1 MSIQPAGQSDSE
13 TNAFTSNQRI
23 DQMPTTDQEQ
33 SVIVKNTEGLH
44 ARPADQFVRLAMQFD
59 SEITVC
65 KHGVDA
71 VDGKSILSILTL
83 CATRGTEL
91 VIRAQGDDAEDAV
104 CQLGK
109 LIELGFDE

>member
-1 MSIQPAGQSDSE
+1 MSIQPVGQPESE
-13 TNAFTSNQRI
+13 TNALASNQRI
-23 DQMPTTDQEQ
+23 EQMPTTDQEK
-33 SVIVKNTEGLH
+33 SVTVKNTEGLH

-104 CQLGK
+104 CQLSK
-109 LIELGFDE
+109 LVELGFDE

>member
-1 MSIQPAGQSDSE
+1 MSIQPTGQPDSE
-13 TNAFTSNQRI
+13 TNEFILNQRI
-23 DQMPTTDQEQ
+23 EQMPTIDQER
-33 SVIVKNTEGLH
+33 SVTIKNKEGLH

-91 VIRAQGDDAEDAV
+91 IIRAQGDDAEEAV
-104 CQLGK
+104 SQLSK

>member
-1 MSIQPAGQSDSE
+1 MSIQPAGQPDSE
-13 TNAFTSNQRI
+13 TNAFTASQRI
-23 DQMPTTDQEQ
+23 EQMPTTDQEQ
-33 SVIVKNTEGLH
+33 SVTVNNSEGLH

-65 KHGVDA
+65 KHGVEA

-104 CQLGK
+104 CQLSK

>member
-1 MSIQPAGQSDSE
+1 MSIQPTGQPDSE
-13 TNAFTSNQRI
+13 TNPFTSNQRT

-33 SVIVKNTEGLH
+33 SVTVKNTEGLH

-59 SEITVC
+59 SEITVR

-104 CQLGK
+104 CQLSK
-109 LIELGFDE
+109 LVELGFDE

>member
-1 MSIQPAGQSDSE
+1 MSIQPAGQPDSE
-13 TNAFTSNQRI
+13 TNAFTASQRI
-23 DQMPTTDQEQ
+23 EQMPTTDQEQ
-33 SVIVKNTEGLH
+33 SVTVNNSEGLH

-91 VIRAQGDDAEDAV
+91 IIRAQGDDAEDAV
-104 CQLGK
+104 CQLSK
-109 LIELGFDE
+109 LVELGFDE

>member
-1 MSIQPAGQSDSE
+1 MSRQPVGQPDSE
-13 TNAFTSNQRI
+13 TNALSVNQRI
-23 DQMPTTDQEQ
+23 EQMPTTDQEK
-33 SVIVKNTEGLH
+33 SVTVKNTEGLH

-83 CATRGTEL
+83 CATRGTKL
-91 VIRAQGDDAEDAV
+91 VIRAQGEDAEDAV

-109 LIELGFDE
+109 LVELGFDE

>member
-1 MSIQPAGQSDSE
+1 MSIQPAGQPDSE

-23 DQMPTTDQEQ
+23 EQMPTTDREK
-33 SVIVKNTEGLH
+33 SVTVKNTEGLH

-104 CQLGK
+104 CQLSK
-109 LIELGFDE
+109 LVELGFDE

>member
-1 MSIQPAGQSDSE
+1 MSIQPTGQPDSE
-13 TNAFTSNQRI
+13 TNAFTSSQRI
-23 DQMPTTDQEQ
+23 EQMPTTDQEQ
-33 SVIVKNTEGLH
+33 SVTVNNSEGLH

-104 CQLGK
+104 CQLSK

>member
-1 MSIQPAGQSDSE
+1 MSIQPTGQPDSE
-13 TNAFTSNQRI
+13 TNEFILNQRI
-23 DQMPTTDQEQ
+23 EQMPTIDQER
-33 SVIVKNTEGLH
+33 SVTIKNTEGLH
-44 ARPADQFVRLAMQFD
+44 ARPADQFVRLARQFD

-91 VIRAQGDDAEDAV
+91 IIRAQGDDAEDAV
-104 CQLGK
+104 CQLSK
-109 LIELGFDE
+109 LVELGFDE

>member
-1 MSIQPAGQSDSE
+1 MRTQPAGQPDSE
-13 TNAFTSNQRI
+13 TNPYTSNQRT

-33 SVIVKNTEGLH
+33 SVTVNNTEGLH

-104 CQLGK
+104 CQLSK
-109 LIELGFDE
+109 LVELGFDE

>member
-1 MSIQPAGQSDSE
+1 MSIQPVGQPDLT
-13 TNAFTSNQRI
+13 TNALASNQRI
-23 DQMPTTDQEQ
+23 EQMPTTDQEK
-33 SVIVKNTEGLH
+33 SVIVKNMEGLH

-65 KHGVDA
+65 KHGVDV

-91 VIRAQGDDAEDAV
+91 VIRAQGDDAEDAI
-104 CQLGK
+104 CQLSK
-109 LIELGFDE
+109 LVELGFDE

>member
-1 MSIQPAGQSDSE
+1 MSIQPAGQPDSE
-13 TNAFTSNQRI
+13 TNAFTASQRI
-23 DQMPTTDQEQ
+23 EQMPTTDQEQ
-33 SVIVKNTEGLH
+33 SVTVNNSEGLH

-104 CQLGK
+104 CQLSK
-109 LIELGFDE
+109 LVELGFDE

>member
-1 MSIQPAGQSDSE
+1 MQPTGHSDSE
-13 TNAFTSNQRI
+13 SNPYTSNQPI
-23 DQMPTTDQEQ
+23 DPMPTTNQEQ
-33 SVIVKNTEGLH
+33 SVTVKNTEGLH

-65 KHGVDA
+65 KHGVEA

-104 CQLGK
+104 CQLSK
-109 LIELGFDE
+109 LVELGFDE